1 MRILALTRYS
11 RLGASSRLRTLQY
24 LPYLAQSG
32 FDITVAPFFDNG
44 YLQRLYGRQSQRSQ
58 YPRFFRERIAT
69 LRAASGHDAIWI
81 EKEALPWLPWAVER
95 RLLPRNVPIVV
106 DYDDA
111 IFHRYDRHRSGL
123 VRSLLGDKI
132 DAVMAHADLVIAGN
146 AYLRDRAVQAGA
158 KRTEIVP
165 TVVDIDRY
173 DLATARPE
181 GRPRIGWI
189 GSPSTAPYLQTIMP
203 AVERVARDCPADWIA
218 IGARDDQ
225 LAAPFTSLR
234 WSEDE
239 EVSLLRTLDIGI
251 MPLPDDDWSRGKCGY
266 KLIQYMACGLP
277 VIASPIGANCEIV
290 TAGVNGF
297 LADGQ
302 EEWANALRQ
311 LIDDGAM
318 RAEMGAAGRAIVERQ
333 YSLQSQAP
341 RLAAL
346 LRSVAGA

>member
-24 LPYLAQSG
+24 LPYLGQAG
-32 FDITVAPFFDNG
+32 LDVTVAPFFDDG
-44 YLQRLYGRQSQRSQ
+44 YLQRLYGRQSQGSQ
-58 YPRFFRERIAT
+58 YARFFRERIAA
-69 LRAASGHDAIWI
+69 LRAASGYDAIWI
-81 EKEALPWLPWAVER
+81 EKEALPWLPWAIER
-95 RLLPRNVPIVV
+95 SLLPGNVPIVV

-123 VRSLLGDKI
+123 VRMLLGDKI
-132 DAVMAHADLVIAGN
+132 DRVMARADLVIAGN

-165 TVVDIDRY
+165 TVVDLDRY
-173 DLATARPE
+173 DPVEPGSDR
-181 GRPRIGWI
+181 RPRIGWI

-225 LAAPFTSLR
+225 LAVPFTSMR

-239 EVSLLRTLDIGI
+239 EVALLRTLDIGI

-290 TAGVNGF
+290 TTGANGF

-302 EEWANALRQ
+302 DEWANALGR
-311 LIDDGAM
+311 LIDDAGM
-318 RAEMGAAGRAIVERQ
+318 RSDMGAAGRAIVEQR

-346 LRSVAGA
+346 LRSVAAA